1 MIRIQDLCKNYQK
14 GPVVIHAIKN
24 LSLEV
29 SPGEFCALMGP
40 SGSGKSSLLNMV
52 AGLDV
57 PTSGEIFLDGH
68 STKGFKDKDW
78 TNIRREVLGMIF
90 QAFHLVPGLTAGENV
105 ALPLRFR
112 GGFVGSIKSR
122 VEECLNM
129 VGMQNRAH
137 HRPSELSGGEQQRV
151 AIARAFVHHPKII
164 LADEP
169 TGNLDS
175 QRAKEIVTLLREV
188 SSFQGQAV
196 VLVTHSD
203 MASEVADRRYI
214 MQDGQLQLFSHNP

>member
-1 MIRIQDLCKNYQK
+1 MLRIQDLCKNYQK
-14 GPVVIHAIKN
+14 GPVSIEAIKN
-24 LSLEV
+24 LSLQV
-29 SPGEFCALMGP
+29 HSGEFCALMGP
-40 SGSGKSSLLNMV
+40 SGSGKSSLLNIV

-57 PTSGEIFLDGH
+57 PTSGEIFLNGQ
-68 STKGFKDKDW
+68 STKDFKDKDW

-90 QAFHLVPGLTAGENV
+90 QAFHLVPGLTAEENV

-112 GGFVGSIKSR
+112 GGVVGSIRSR
-122 VEECLNM
+122 VQECLDM
-129 VGMQNRAH
+129 VGMTPRAH

-175 QRAKEIVTLLREV
+175 GKAKEIVALLREMSAV
-188 SSFQGQAV
+188 QGQAV

-214 MQDGQLQLFSHNP
+214 MQDGRLQQCFPNS

>member
-1 MIRIQDLCKNYQK
+1 
-14 GPVVIHAIKN
+14 
-24 LSLEV
+24 
-29 SPGEFCALMGP
+29 MGP
-40 SGSGKSSLLNMV
+40 SGSGKSSLLNIV

-57 PTSGEIFLDGH
+57 PTSGEIFLNGQ
-68 STKGFKDKDW
+68 STKDFKDKDW

-90 QAFHLVPGLTAGENV
+90 QAFHLVPGLTAEENV

-112 GGFVGSIKSR
+112 GGVVGSIRSR
-122 VEECLNM
+122 VEECLDM
-129 VGMQNRAH
+129 VGMTSRAH

-175 QRAKEIVTLLREV
+175 GKAKEIVALLREV
-188 SSFQGQAV
+188 SAVQGQAV

-203 MASEVADRRYI
+203 MAADVADRRYI
-214 MQDGQLQLFSHNP
+214 MQDGQLQQCFPNP